1 MNKLQIQYTAMSIP
15 ERMAFLQF
23 DFFPKAEL
31 STDQELNSFLSDIIS
46 DVSENSYLKKL
57 AIERLMDLVF
67 LKRLKPRQALTI
79 LIDIWAQDDLSLNLS
94 RIKSLYYLYEH
105 DTEDIEKIF
114 HQYLDSTEAELMAE
128 ALFHLGLID
137 MQQGLL
143 SKDMAS
149 SISFLEKSRSE
160 FLSANQII
168 ENRAD
173 AQVFTRILDV
183 TVDILKN
190 VARPL
195 KTALTEIATLLFKIE
210 GFSFNFKQGPFYVG
224 FYRTLVRLVDIL
236 EQNPGNWLNY
246 RTELSSLFHQY
257 ALIQNEQIKDRLSL
271 SQLSLGFLEKINTNF
286 FEPFFAL
293 NFSADQSRISV
304 RLSELPKDSQEASF
318 LENLLALLATDP
330 KKKASVD
337 ALKDQLKELFPLV
350 EDLTIDTLSA
360 KYSDENEQMKWFKIY
375 SELAGPSAAGLGHVI
390 IRSCLLLQENR
401 IYYGNY
407 SEDDRNTF
415 ISSMLESAGYLTKDQ
430 TRKSTTQTGKS
441 AGEVDIFIQDANRYP
456 ISIIEALNLTSVTKT
471 YIETH
476 IDKIFT
482 YDSNGLADNYILVYA
497 NAPNFGSFYTTYRDF
512 VKAHTFKYPLV
523 SLTEDKSV
531 QYTELK
537 KFTIVHQRNGVNINM
552 HHIVINLCDKK

>member
-57 AIERLMDLVF
+57 TIERLMDLVF

-114 HQYLDSTEAELMAE
+114 HQYLDSTEAELTAE
-128 ALFHLGLID
+128 ALFHLGLIN

-149 SISFLEKSRSE
+149 SISFLEKSKSE

-224 FYRTLVRLVDIL
+224 FYRTLVRLVDIS
-236 EQNPGNWLNY
+236 EQNPGNWLDY
-246 RTELSSLFHQY
+246 RTELSSLFNQY

-350 EDLTIDTLSA
+350 EDLNIDTLSA

-407 SEDDRNTF
+407 PEDDRNTF

-456 ISIIEALNLTSVTKT
+456 ISIIEALNLTSVAKT

-512 VKAHTFKYPLV
+512 VNAHTFKYPVV